1 MRRREWMAG
10 TAGVLGLL
18 PALQAD
24 AADAAAADGQF
35 LCGLGLSINDKPLP
49 RAVTLAAG
57 LGAQSVRI
65 DVPWSRVEDA
75 NGQLRMLPE
84 LDAMVDQCV
93 SSGVAPLLILAYG
106 HPRYG
111 GDKPTTSEAVSAF
124 SRYAAFV
131 VGHFK
136 GKVKLYDLWNEWN
149 THTGKT
155 TPGSPED
162 YIQLAMS
169 VNKAVKNVDASV
181 RLLSGGISDLGL
193 GKGWVERFLSL
204 GGHKYV
210 DGLSIHPYNWFY
222 RNKRTPEEAMDL
234 VDDLVAQLDAVGAT
248 SMPIYVT
255 EVGWP
260 SFNGRYGRTD
270 AEVESY
276 LSRFMLLASSRK
288 RVAGVWWYCLRDQGQ
303 DTGNKEHRFGL
314 LQFDYSRKPVADHFE
329 QAASLVRQNGRP
341 VQQAAKGE
349 VRLKWNKAGAPE
361 VGWQPRVEAAV
372 PLNGLDRSNR

>member
-10 TAGVLGLL
+10 TAGAMALL
-18 PALQAD
+18 PGLTAQAAEAEPD
-24 AADAAAADGQF
+24 DQF
-35 LCGLGLSINDKPLP
+35 LCGLGLSINDKPLT

-57 LGAQSVRI
+57 LGARSIRI
-65 DVPWSRVEDA
+65 DAPWSRIEDA

-93 SSGVAPLLILAYG
+93 TSGVVPLLILAYG

-111 GDKPTTSEAVSAF
+111 GDKPTSPEAVSAF

-131 VGHFK
+131 VSHFK
-136 GKVKLYDLWNEWN
+136 GKVRLYDLWNEWN

-155 TPGSPED
+155 RPASADE
-162 YIQLAMS
+162 YIQLATAVS
-169 VNKAVKNVDASV
+169 KAVKAVDPSV

-193 GKGWVERFLSL
+193 GKGWIERFLSL
-204 GGHKYV
+204 GGHKWV

-222 RNKRTPEEAMDL
+222 RDLRTPEAAMAL
-234 VDDLVAQLDAVGAT
+234 VDDLTAQLDAVGAT

-260 SFNGRYGRTD
+260 SFSGRYGRTD

-276 LSRFMLLASSRK
+276 LSRFMLLAASRK

-303 DTGNKEHRFGL
+303 DISNKEHRFGL

-341 VQQAAKGE
+341 VQQSAKGE
-349 VRLKWNKAGAPE
+349 YRLRWNKAGAPA
-361 VGWQPRVEAAV
+361 VGWQPQGEAAV
-372 PLNGLDRSNR
+372 PLNGLERPGR